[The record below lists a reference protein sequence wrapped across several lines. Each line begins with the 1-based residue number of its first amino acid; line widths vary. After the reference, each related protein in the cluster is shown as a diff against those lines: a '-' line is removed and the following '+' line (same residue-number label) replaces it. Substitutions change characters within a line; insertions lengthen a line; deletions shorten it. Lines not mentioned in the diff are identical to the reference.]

1 MLMIYSRVRP
11 MPQMKNLIDIN
22 SSDFTPKDIQS
33 EFMSWRHLEVED
45 ATSANLT
52 LANFSSIFD
61 IYFNLL

>member
-1 MLMIYSRVRP
+1 